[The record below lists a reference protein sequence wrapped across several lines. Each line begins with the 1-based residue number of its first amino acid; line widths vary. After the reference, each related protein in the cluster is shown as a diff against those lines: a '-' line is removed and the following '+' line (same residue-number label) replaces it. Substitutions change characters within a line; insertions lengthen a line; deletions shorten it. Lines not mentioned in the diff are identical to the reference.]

1 MHQWKVVSQFNLTL
15 ASRVLTFLN
24 NSTYAPVK
32 PQVIR
37 LGHLVE
43 VQGTVSAIPSG
54 PRSYRLITKLMSICI
69 LDRIV
74 ETVSR
79 SFFLS
84 KVGTYRTSLTGC
96 IGHHSCCTQKLC
108 S

>member
-1 MHQWKVVSQFNLTL
+1 MTL

-24 NSTYAPVK
+24 DSTYAPVK
-32 PQVIR
+32 PQIIL

-84 KVGTYRTSLTGC
+84 KVGTYGTSLTGR
-96 IGHHSCCTQKLC
+96 IGRRSCCAQELC